1 MGYENTKKYLAIEAW
16 SDGIYQD
23 LEHDYAM
30 ELIKDHGITKEIVKD
45 YKGLSSSQAY
55 NDCPIEQSLLETL
68 EGILT
73 EGTYAYVIAQ
83 KKNRKEEEVKC
94 G

>member
-1 MGYENTKKYLAIEAW
+1 MSYETMQKYLAIEAW

-30 ELIKDHGITKEIVKD
+30 ELIEDHGITKEIVKD

-55 NDCPIEQSLLETL
+55 NNCPIEQSLLETL
-68 EGILT
+68 ES
-73 EGTYAYVIAQ
+73 VF
-83 KKNRKEEEVKC
+83 EEEED
-94 G
+94 